1 MLFLAFNSLAE
12 IKNPSKYRVIDKMSQ
27 MAQMKGI
34 GGLGVG
40 NIIFST
46 QELPYLNEAGYT
58 DIRDTFYF
66 GEDTSLHARAYHP
79 GTYESMI
86 EKLKSQVP
94 GAEFIKRFAV
104 LEVFG
109 QVPYQLYAKM
119 SFGNPLD
126 EFADW
131 DQERYDLLPYKGGN
145 EQHFTAVDL
154 SADIYVSGQEYTV
167 TISSYIQFQTGVNL
181 LTGEGIYTDYLISY
195 GEFKYIK
202 R

>member
-1 MLFLAFNSLAE
+1 LLFLAFNSLAE
-12 IKNPSKYRVIDKMSQ
+12 IKNPSKYRVIDKTSQ

-66 GEDTSLHARAYHP
+66 GEDTSIYFRMYYP
-79 GTYESMI
+79 GTIESMV

-94 GAEFIKRFAV
+94 GARANEFYGV
-104 LEVFG
+104 LKVSSEVSSTD
-109 QVPYQLYAKM
+109 KTNM
-119 SFGNPLD
+119 SWPMNLD
-126 EFADW
+126 TRGDW
-131 DQERYDLLPYKGGN
+131 DQGSWQLLLYKGGE
-145 EQHFTAVDL
+145 EQPFNGVDL
-154 SADIYVSGQEYTV
+154 SADNYVSGQEYTV
-167 TISSYIQFQTGVNL
+167 AISIYIQFQTGVDL